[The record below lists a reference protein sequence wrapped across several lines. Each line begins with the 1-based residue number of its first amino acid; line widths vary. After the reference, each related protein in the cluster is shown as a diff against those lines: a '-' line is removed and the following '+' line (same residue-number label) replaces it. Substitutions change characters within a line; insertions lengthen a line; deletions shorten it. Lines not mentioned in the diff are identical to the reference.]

1 MPDTPEQFAYGEAL
15 RAIESQQRVVDELRS
30 RTGILLTGA
39 SLVTSLFGAA
49 ALEAEQVNVWS
60 VIALLAFA
68 AVVGSCI
75 WIALPRRKA
84 WRFSLSATVLLEDWA
99 DEPRS
104 GDVTLMTRFLATTLE
119 HNYRQNEDLLEGL
132 YNWFTAAAVLLGV
145 EVLAWALELA

>member
-1 MPDTPEQFAYGEAL
+1 MPATPEELAYGEAL
-15 RAIESQQRVVDELRS
+15 RAIESQEGMVNELRS
-30 RTGILLTGA
+30 RTGVLLTGA

-49 ALEAEQVNVWS
+49 ALEGGRLDVWS

-68 AVVGSCI
+68 AVVGSCV

-99 DEPRS
+99 DEPKS
-104 GDVTLMTRFLATTLE
+104 GDITLMTRFLATTLE
-119 HNYRQNEDLLEGL
+119 RNYHQNEDLLEGL

-145 EVLAWALELA
+145 EVLAWALKLV

>member
-1 MPDTPEQFAYGEAL
+1 MPEKPEQLAYNEAL
-15 RAIESQQRVVDELRS
+15 RAIESQEQTLGELRS

-39 SLVTSLFGAA
+39 SLVTSLFGAS
-49 ALEAEQVNVWS
+49 ALEADQVDVWS
-60 VIALLAFA
+60 VVALLAFA
-68 AVVGSCI
+68 AVVGSCV

-84 WRFSLSATVLLEDWA
+84 WRFSLSASILLEDWA

-119 HNYRQNEDLLEGL
+119 RNYRSNEDLLEGL

>member
-1 MPDTPEQFAYGEAL
+1 MPDTPEEFAYGEAL
-15 RAIESQQRVVDELRS
+15 RAIESQERMVNELRS

-49 ALEAEQVNVWS
+49 ALGEGRVDAWS
-60 VIALLAFA
+60 VIALLAFV
-68 AVVGSCI
+68 AVVGSCV

-84 WRFSLSATVLLEDWA
+84 WRFSFSAKILLEDWA

-119 HNYRQNEDLLEGL
+119 RNYRKNEDLLGGL